1 MKNKKHLNYFIIQ
14 RLDQNEESDCL
25 SNIYDLSI
33 LNKIK
38 EIKGK
43 KLNKKN
49 KIKNHFNSII
59 KSNELKQI
67 NQNKKAQI
75 IQVIKKTIL
84 STNLTYKWKLITF
97 KQILIFFHI
106 FILISGIAANL
117 KDKNDK
123 NGNNK
128 IISKSKNDIYVDYN
142 ISQNFNDS
150 INNVSIFENNV
161 TQIYIDNN
169 TYLEKNKMRSHKKNI
184 IISIIINQIILIPIW
199 FIFIYKYKRKWDRIN
214 DILFKFTRH
223 LLIYES
229 YKSKNFFYYLM
240 KDYSILITK
249 KKYYLKYIKSSNK
262 DNKAKY
268 FLPISPQ
275 IEHYN
280 PEKNIF
286 LYSINIINDFMLE
299 DFAIV
304 NYYQLISNE
313 DYNDI
318 NVLIKYIENN
328 LHEKIKKFSKKIMLP
343 TIISLLISIYYN
355 RASNEYIILSTILAF
370 IILLLTEFII
380 KEYFKVY
387 KQNVD
392 KFIDNYNDILIP
404 KKRFMYRKNRL
415 IMFLALKDN
424 IYTKTQIIRVIEK
437 IINS

>member
-84 STNLTYKWKLITF
+84 STNLTYKCKLITF
-97 KQILIFFHI
+97 KHILIFFHI

-123 NGNNK
+123 NGNK

-169 TYLEKNKMRSHKKNI
+169 KNLENNKMRSHKKKYN
-184 IISIIINQIILIPIW
+184 
-199 FIFIYKYKRKWDRIN
+199 YKY
-214 DILFKFTRH
+214 
-223 LLIYES
+223 
-229 YKSKNFFYYLM
+229 YY
-240 KDYSILITK
+240 
-249 KKYYLKYIKSSNK
+249 
-262 DNKAKY
+262 
-268 FLPISPQ
+268 
-275 IEHYN
+275 
-280 PEKNIF
+280 
-286 LYSINIINDFMLE
+286 
-299 DFAIV
+299 
-304 NYYQLISNE
+304 
-313 DYNDI
+313 
-318 NVLIKYIENN
+318 
-328 LHEKIKKFSKKIMLP
+328 
-343 TIISLLISIYYN
+343 
-355 RASNEYIILSTILAF
+355 
-370 IILLLTEFII
+370 
-380 KEYFKVY
+380 
-387 KQNVD
+387 
-392 KFIDNYNDILIP
+392 
-404 KKRFMYRKNRL
+404 
-415 IMFLALKDN
+415 
-424 IYTKTQIIRVIEK
+424 
-437 IINS
+437 